1 MKHVPNALSA
11 IRIVVTPIL
20 IWLLFVGGFAGY
32 GWALVLFVLASISD
46 WLDGRIARRYRAK
59 TRIGQFLDPFA
70 DKVLVLG
77 TFTTFAILMPERIAW
92 IAVVLLAVRDV
103 AVTALRSWLESR
115 GRSLTTRG
123 SAKLK
128 TAAQLTFLIAML
140 AALVTSEGGETIL
153 GPELAE
159 FALRLLD
166 STALVWALW
175 IVVAVTLITGLQYF
189 FDIRH
194 DDPSA

>member
-20 IWLLFVGGFAGY
+20 IWLLSVGGFAAY
-32 GWALVLFVLASISD
+32 AWALTLFVLASISD
-46 WLDGRIARRYRAK
+46 WLDGRLARRFRAK

-77 TFTTFAILMPERIAW
+77 TFITLSVLMPERIAW
-92 IAVVLLAVRDV
+92 MAVALLALRDL
-103 AVTALRSWLESR
+103 AVTGLRSWMESK

-128 TAAQLTFLIAML
+128 TAAQLTFLITLLTAL
-140 AALVTSEGGETIL
+140 AVSEGGATFI
-153 GPELAE
+153 GPGLAD
-159 FALRLLD
+159 FARAALD
-166 STALVWALW
+166 SAALIWVLW
-175 IVVAVTLITGLQYF
+175 IVVGVTLITGFQYF
-189 FDIRH
+189 LDVRH